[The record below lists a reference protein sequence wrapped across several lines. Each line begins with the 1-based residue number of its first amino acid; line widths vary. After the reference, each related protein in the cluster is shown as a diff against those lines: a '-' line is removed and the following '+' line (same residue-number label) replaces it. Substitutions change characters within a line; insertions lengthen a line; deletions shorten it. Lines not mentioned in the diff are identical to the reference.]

1 MRSRNSVTTK
11 NETHS
16 DFVIRN
22 LNIIDRETDIRID
35 NFYDATNSVNVWSLQ
50 TVILEYLWLQKCAC

>member
-35 NFYDATNSVNVWSLQ
+35 NFYDATNSVNVWSVQ